1 LKYLPFIWS
10 GIRRRPVRSAL
21 VFLQVGVAFAL
32 FGVLQGLK
40 TGVDEAI
47 SRVRA
52 DVLFVAPAVFGGARL
67 PMAYINQLRSLP
79 GVKSV
84 TYGDA
89 IGGVYQKPTQ
99 GVGVFAIDPSRI
111 WLTLVPDLFTIR
123 PRDLRA
129 LRNTRSGALVT
140 ADIARKYGWHVGD
153 EIAIESTTLQR
164 SGSRTWYFNIVGS
177 VADHEPGEG
186 GLIVANYTYLNESR
200 ASDKDTVRNFYV
212 VVSDPKKAAAVAEL
226 IDRTFAN
233 SPLGTRTMSLR
244 ETAQQAMRSIGDVS
258 FAIRWII
265 SAVLVA
271 LAFAI
276 SMMMMQTIRE
286 RTFELAIL
294 KALGFGNRMIFVLLA
309 MESLVIWI
317 AAALTGLALAWI
329 AFPLAAK
336 YVPGLSMPIAVV
348 AAGVGGAALLAL
360 ISVSVPGHRAARLQ
374 VAEALAGR

>member
-1 LKYLPFIWS
+1 MKYLPLIWS

-84 TYGDA
+84 TYGDSF
-89 IGGVYQKPTQ
+89 GGVYQKPTQ
-99 GVGVFAIDPSRI
+99 GVGVFTLDPSRI
-111 WLTLVPDLFTIR
+111 WLTLAPDLFTIR
-123 PRDLRA
+123 AGDLQA
-129 LRNTRSGALVT
+129 LRNTRTGALVT

-153 EIAIESTTLQR
+153 EIAIQSTTPQR
-164 SGSRTWYFNIVGS
+164 SGSGTWYFNIVGH
-177 VADHEPGEG
+177 VTDHEPGEG
-186 GLIVANYTYLNESR
+186 DLIVANYTYLNEAR

-212 VVSDPKKAAAVAEL
+212 VVSDPKQAGAVSEL

-233 SPLGTRTMSLR
+233 SPLGTKTMSLR
-244 ETAQQAMRSIGDVS
+244 ETAEQAMRSIGDVS

-294 KALGFGNRMIFVLLA
+294 KTLGFGNRMIFILLA
-309 MESLVIWI
+309 TESLVVWI
-317 AAALTGLALAWI
+317 AAALTGLGLAGI

-336 YVPGLSMPIAVV
+336 YVPGLSMPLAVV

-360 ISVSVPGHRAARLQ
+360 ISVSVPGQRAARLQ

>member
-1 LKYLPFIWS
+1 
-10 GIRRRPVRSAL
+10 VRSAL
-21 VFLQVGVAFAL
+21 VFLQVGVAIAL
-32 FGVLQGLK
+32 FGILQGLK

-52 DVLFVAPAVFGGARL
+52 DVLYVAPAVFGGARL

-99 GVGVFAIDPSRI
+99 GVVALGIDPSRI
-111 WLTLVPDLFTIR
+111 WLTLVPRAFTIR

-129 LRNTRSGALVT
+129 LRHTRSGALVT

-164 SGSRTWYFNIVGS
+164 SGSRIWYFNIVGS
-177 VADHEPGEG
+177 VTDHEPGEG
-186 GLIVANYTYLNESR
+186 GLIVANYAYLNESR

-212 VVSDPKKAAAVAEL
+212 VVSDPKQAAAVAEL

-244 ETAQQAMRSIGDVS
+244 ETAQQEMRSIGDVS

-265 SAVLVA
+265 SALLVA

-360 ISVSVPGHRAARLQ
+360 ISVSVPGHRAARLK

>member
-1 LKYLPFIWS
+1 LKYLPLIWS

-84 TYGDA
+84 TYGDS

-99 GVGVFAIDPSRI
+99 GVGVFALDPSKI
-111 WLTLVPDLFTIR
+111 WLTLVPDVFTIR
-123 PRDLRA
+123 PRDLQA

-153 EIAIESTTLQR
+153 EIAIQSTTPQR
-164 SGSRTWYFNIVGS
+164 SGSRTWDFNIVGS
-177 VADHEPGEG
+177 VTDHEPGEG
-186 GLIVANYTYLNESR
+186 GLIVANYSYLNEAR

-212 VVSDPKKAAAVAEL
+212 VVSDPKQAAAVSEL

-233 SPLGTRTMSLR
+233 SPLGTKTMSLR
-244 ETAQQAMRSIGDVS
+244 ETAEQTMRSIGDVS

-294 KALGFGNRMIFVLLA
+294 KALGFGNRMIFILLA

-317 AAALTGLALAWI
+317 AAALTGLGLAWI

-336 YVPGLSMPIAVV
+336 YVPGLSMPVAVV

-360 ISVSVPGHRAARLQ
+360 ISVSVPGHRAARLK

>member
-1 LKYLPFIWS
+1 MKYLPLIWS

-84 TYGDA
+84 TYGDS
-89 IGGVYQKPTQ
+89 IGGIYQKPTQ
-99 GVGVFAIDPSRI
+99 GIGVFALDPSKI
-111 WLTLVPDLFTIR
+111 WLTLVPDVFTIH
-123 PRDLRA
+123 PRDLQA

-153 EIAIESTTLQR
+153 EIAIQSTTPQR

-177 VADHEPGEG
+177 VTDHEPGEG
-186 GLIVANYTYLNESR
+186 GLIVANYSYLNEAR

-212 VVSDPKKAAAVAEL
+212 VVSDPKQAAAVSEL

-233 SPLGTRTMSLR
+233 SPLGTKTMSLR
-244 ETAQQAMRSIGDVS
+244 ETAEQAMRSIGDVS

-294 KALGFGNRMIFVLLA
+294 KALGFGNRMIFFLLA

-317 AAALTGLALAWI
+317 AAALTGLGLAWI

-336 YVPGLSMPIAVV
+336 YVPGLSMPLAVV
-348 AAGVGGAALLAL
+348 TAGVGGAALLAL
-360 ISVSVPGHRAARLQ
+360 ISVSVPGRRAAHLE

>member
-1 LKYLPFIWS
+1 LKYLPLIWS

-89 IGGVYQKPTQ
+89 IGGVYQKPSQ
-99 GVGVFAIDPSRI
+99 GVGVFALDPSKI

-123 PRDLRA
+123 PRDLQA
-129 LRNTRSGALVT
+129 LRNTRTGALVT

-153 EIAIESTTLQR
+153 EIAIQSTTPQR

-177 VADHEPGEG
+177 VTDHEPGEG
-186 GLIVANYTYLNESR
+186 GLIVANYTYLNEAR

-212 VVSDPKKAAAVAEL
+212 VVSDPKKAAAVSEL

-233 SPLGTRTMSLR
+233 SPLGTKTMSLR
-244 ETAQQAMRSIGDVS
+244 ETAEQAMRSIGDVS

-294 KALGFGNRMIFVLLA
+294 KALGFGNQMVFILLA
-309 MESLVIWI
+309 MESLVVWI
-317 AAALTGLALAWI
+317 AAALTGLAFAWI
-329 AFPLAAK
+329 AFPLAGK

-360 ISVSVPGHRAARLQ
+360 ISVCVPARRAARLE

>member
-1 LKYLPFIWS
+1 MKYLPLIWS

-84 TYGDA
+84 TYGDSF
-89 IGGVYQKPTQ
+89 GGVYQKPTQ
-99 GVGVFAIDPSRI
+99 GVGVFTLDPSRI
-111 WLTLVPDLFTIR
+111 WLTLAPDLFTIR
-123 PRDLRA
+123 AGDLQA
-129 LRNTRSGALVT
+129 LRNTRTGALVT

-153 EIAIESTTLQR
+153 EIAIQSTTPQR
-164 SGSRTWYFNIVGS
+164 SGSRTWYFNIVGH
-177 VADHEPGEG
+177 VTDHEPGEG
-186 GLIVANYTYLNESR
+186 DLIVANYTYLNEAR

-212 VVSDPKKAAAVAEL
+212 VVSDPKQAGAVSEL

-233 SPLGTRTMSLR
+233 SPLGTKTMSLR
-244 ETAQQAMRSIGDVS
+244 ETAEQAMRSIGDVS

-294 KALGFGNRMIFVLLA
+294 KTLGFGNRMIFILLA
-309 MESLVIWI
+309 TESLVVWI
-317 AAALTGLALAWI
+317 AAALTGLGLAGI

-336 YVPGLSMPIAVV
+336 YVPGLSMPLAVV

-360 ISVSVPGHRAARLQ
+360 ISVSVPGQRAARLQ

>member
-1 LKYLPFIWS
+1 LKYLPLIWS

-21 VFLQVGVAFAL
+21 VFLQVGVAIAL
-32 FGVLQGLK
+32 FGILQGLK

-52 DVLFVAPAVFGGARL
+52 DVLYVAPAVFGGARL

-99 GVGVFAIDPSRI
+99 GVVALGIDPSRI
-111 WLTLVPDLFTIR
+111 WLTLVPRAFTIR
-123 PRDLRA
+123 RRDLRA

-164 SGSRTWYFNIVGS
+164 SGSRIWYFNIVGS
-177 VADHEPGEG
+177 VTDHEPGEG
-186 GLIVANYTYLNESR
+186 GLIVANYAYLNESR

-212 VVSDPKKAAAVAEL
+212 VVSDPKQAAAVAEL

-244 ETAQQAMRSIGDVS
+244 ETAQQEMRSIGDVS

-265 SAVLVA
+265 SALLVA

-317 AAALTGLALAWI
+317 AAALTGVALAWI

-360 ISVSVPGHRAARLQ
+360 ISVSVPARRAAHLE

>member
-1 LKYLPFIWS
+1 MKYLPLIWS
-10 GIRRRPVRSAL
+10 GIRRRPVRTAL
-21 VFLQVGVAFAL
+21 IFLQVSVAFAL

-40 TGVDEAI
+40 TGVTEAVA
-47 SRVRA
+47 RVRA

-67 PMAYINQLRSLP
+67 PMAYINRLRSLP

-89 IGGVYQKPTQ
+89 MGGVYQKPSQ
-99 GVGVFAIDPSRI
+99 SLGVFTLDPSRI
-111 WLTLVPDLFTIR
+111 WLTLVPDLFTIH
-123 PRDLRA
+123 PKDLQA
-129 LRNTRSGALVT
+129 LRNTRTGALMT

-153 EIAIESTTLQR
+153 EIAITSNVPQ
-164 SGSRTWYFNIVGS
+164 SNGSRTWFFNIVGS
-177 VADHEPGEG
+177 VTDHEPGEG
-186 GLIVANYTYLNESR
+186 SLIVANYSYLNEAR
-200 ASDKDTVRNFYV
+200 AVDKDTVRNFYV
-212 VVSDPKKAAAVAEL
+212 VVSDPKHAAAVSEL

-244 ETAQQAMRSIGDVS
+244 ETAQQAMRSIGNVS

-271 LAFAI
+271 LAFAV
-276 SMMMMQTIRE
+276 STMMMQSIRE
-286 RTFELAIL
+286 RTFELAVL
-294 KALGFGNRMIFVLLA
+294 KAVGFGDRMVFMLLA
-309 MESLVIWI
+309 MESLVVCI

-336 YVPGLSMPIAVV
+336 YVPGLSMPVGIV
-348 AAGVGGAALLAL
+348 AAGIGGALLLAL
-360 ISVSVPGHRAARLQ
+360 ISVSVPGRRAARLK

>member
-1 LKYLPFIWS
+1 LKYLPLIWS

-40 TGVDEAI
+40 SGVDEAI

-89 IGGVYQKPTQ
+89 IGGMYQKPTQ
-99 GVGVFAIDPSRI
+99 GVGVFALDPSRI

-123 PRDLRA
+123 PRDLQA

-153 EIAIESTTLQR
+153 EIAIESTTRQR
-164 SGSRTWYFNIVGS
+164 SGSQTWYFNIVGS
-177 VADHEPGEG
+177 VTDHEPGEG
-186 GLIVANYTYLNESR
+186 GLIVANYTYLNEAR

-212 VVSDPKKAAAVAEL
+212 VVSDPKRAAAVSEL

-233 SPLGTRTMSLR
+233 SPLGTKTMSLR
-244 ETAQQAMRSIGDVS
+244 ETAEQAMRSIGNVS

-276 SMMMMQTIRE
+276 SMMTMQTIRE

-294 KALGFGNRMIFVLLA
+294 KALGFGDRMIFILLA
-309 MESLVIWI
+309 MEALVLWI
-317 AAALTGLALAWI
+317 AAALAGLALAWI

-360 ISVSVPGHRAARLQ
+360 ISVSVPARRAAHLKI
-374 VAEALAGR
+374 AEALAGR

>member
-1 LKYLPFIWS
+1 M
-10 GIRRRPVRSAL
+10 RTAL
-21 VFLQVGVAFAL
+21 VFLQVCVAFAL
-32 FGVLQGLK
+32 FGVLQGMK

-52 DVLFVAPAVFGGARL
+52 DVLYVAPAVFGGPRL
-67 PMAYINQLRSLP
+67 PMAYINQLRSIP
-79 GVKSV
+79 GVKRV

-89 IGGVYQKPTQ
+89 IGGAYQRPTQ
-99 GVGVFAIDPSRI
+99 GVVVLTIDPSKI
-111 WLTLVPDLFTIR
+111 WLTLVSDAFTIR
-123 PRDLRA
+123 PRDLLA

-153 EIAIESTTLQR
+153 EIAIESTTRQR
-164 SGSRTWYFNIVGS
+164 SGSRTWYFDIVGG
-177 VADHEPGEG
+177 VTDHEPGES
-186 GLIVANYTYLNESR
+186 GLIVANYAYLNEAR
-200 ASDKDTVRNFYV
+200 ASNKDTVRNFYV
-212 VVSDPKKAAAVAEL
+212 VVSDPMRAAAVSEV

-233 SPLGTRTMSLR
+233 SPAGTRTMSLQ
-244 ETAQQAMRSIGDVS
+244 EIAQQEMRSIGNVS

-276 SMMMMQTIRE
+276 SMMTMQTIRE

-294 KALGFGNRMIFVLLA
+294 KALGFDDRMVFVLLA
-309 MESLVIWI
+309 VESLVVWI
-317 AAALTGLALAWI
+317 TAALAGLTLAWI
-329 AFPLAAK
+329 AFPIAGK

-348 AAGVGGAALLAL
+348 EAGIGGAVLLAL
-360 ISVSVPGHRAARLQ
+360 VSVTVPGRRAARLK

>member
-1 LKYLPFIWS
+1 LKYLPLIWS

-21 VFLQVGVAFAL
+21 VFLQVSVAFAL

-99 GVGVFAIDPSRI
+99 GVGVFALDPSKI

-123 PRDLRA
+123 PRDLQA

-153 EIAIESTTLQR
+153 QIAIQSTTPQR

-177 VADHEPGEG
+177 VTDHEPGEG
-186 GLIVANYTYLNESR
+186 GLIVANYSYLNEAR

-212 VVSDPKKAAAVAEL
+212 VVSDPKQAAAVSEL

-233 SPLGTRTMSLR
+233 SPLGTKTMSLR
-244 ETAQQAMRSIGDVS
+244 ETAEQAMRSIGDVS

-294 KALGFGNRMIFVLLA
+294 KALGFGNRMIFILLA
-309 MESLVIWI
+309 LESLVIWI
-317 AAALTGLALAWI
+317 VAALTGLALAWT

-336 YVPGLSMPIAVV
+336 YVPGLSMPLAVV

-360 ISVSVPGHRAARLQ
+360 ISVSVPGRRAARLE

>member
-1 LKYLPFIWS
+1 MKYLPLIWS
-10 GIRRRPVRSAL
+10 GFRRRPLRSAL

-84 TYGDA
+84 TYGDS

-99 GVGVFAIDPSRI
+99 GVGVFALDPSKI
-111 WLTLVPDLFTIR
+111 WLTLVPDVFTIR
-123 PRDLRA
+123 PRDLQA

-153 EIAIESTTLQR
+153 EIAIQSTTPQR

-177 VADHEPGEG
+177 VTDHEPGEG
-186 GLIVANYTYLNESR
+186 GLIVANYSYLNEAR

-212 VVSDPKKAAAVAEL
+212 VVSDPKQAAAVSEL

-233 SPLGTRTMSLR
+233 SPLGTKTMSLR
-244 ETAQQAMRSIGDVS
+244 ETAEQTMRSIGDVS

-294 KALGFGNRMIFVLLA
+294 KALGFGNRMIFILLA

-336 YVPGLSMPIAVV
+336 YVPGLSMPVAVV

-360 ISVSVPGHRAARLQ
+360 ISVSVPGRRAAHLK